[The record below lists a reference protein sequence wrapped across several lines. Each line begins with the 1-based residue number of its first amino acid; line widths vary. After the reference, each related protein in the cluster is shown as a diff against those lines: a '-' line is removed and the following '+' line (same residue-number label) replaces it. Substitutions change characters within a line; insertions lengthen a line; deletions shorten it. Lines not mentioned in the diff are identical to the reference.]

1 MSGFASNTDVPISKS
16 RLEIEAMLQRNGAT
30 GIASAWDGDTGRH
43 FLEFKIPVLDAVRI
57 VRIEV
62 PMPSIDDPE
71 TRYTPTGKLR
81 ESSAAQRSWEQ
92 ACKQRWR
99 QMKLILHA
107 KLEAIRVGISTVERE
122 FLADLVMPDGRT
134 VGQHALPHLPNAL
147 DGGSA
152 LALGGSA

>member
-1 MSGFASNTDVPISKS
+1 MSGFASGTDVPISKS

-30 GIASAWDGDTGRH
+30 GIVSAWDGDTGRH
-43 FLEFKIPVLDAVRI
+43 FLEFKIPVLDAVRV
-57 VRIEV
+57 VRVEV
-62 PMPSIDDPE
+62 PMPSIEDPE
-71 TRYTPTGKLR
+71 IRYTPTGKRR

-92 ACKQRWR
+92 VCKQRWR

-134 VGQHALPHLPNAL
+134 VGQHALPQLPHAL
-147 DGGSA
+147 ESGSP
-152 LALGGSA
+152 LALGNDS